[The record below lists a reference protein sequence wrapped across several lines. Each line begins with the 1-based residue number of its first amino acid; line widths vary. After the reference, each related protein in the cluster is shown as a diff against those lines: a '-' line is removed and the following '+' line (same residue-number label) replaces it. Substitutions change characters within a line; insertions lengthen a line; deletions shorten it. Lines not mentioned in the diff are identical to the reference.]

1 MHNGGREALFFVGVI
16 KCEFR
21 EAADFYGGV
30 GGKGWRGWV
39 GTKKI
44 DCLTTTNLN

>member
-21 EAADFYGGV
+21 EIRYFLNSGL
-30 GGKGWRGWV
+30 GKGLEGL
-39 GTKKI
+39 GGYKKNN
-44 DCLTTTNLN
+44 DYPQSYH